1 MAGKVISI
9 EIGYSLTRVCEVD
22 YKSKTH
28 KVYGYFSIPTPE
40 GMINDGILNLN
51 ESYATALREALAEHK
66 MKSKQVVFTLTST
79 KIASREVTIPFVKEN
94 RIMDVVNANASD
106 YFPVDLSQYQ
116 LAYSMLGVLG
126 DPKSGQQYKLLVL
139 AAPQALL
146 DGYHALAKALKLE
159 LAALDYAGNSIYQ
172 VVKDD
177 CAEKA
182 RMIVKIEE
190 GATMVLVVNQSA
202 ISFIRSVSYGVQE
215 ALELTCNFPLKDR
228 IETPEQALELLS
240 GKSFVALNDG
250 AGETEGSEEVNAQEQ
265 QFCESMTDVLAPLV
279 GAVSRVVDYYVSH
292 NANTPIEKILLTGL
306 GSNVK
311 GIHKLLA
318 RQVDYPIEIL
328 RQAEGWNLEKSFE
341 SQFFGQYVA
350 CAGAAA
356 APLGFKA
363 DNEKGK
369 GGTSGTAKSKGKV
382 NGILIAVGVFAIG
395 VLAAVI
401 LSVVSAVSYMAAKAE
416 NRSKQEQLAQL
427 QEIKPIYD
435 DYVSTKAA
443 YDRLTAMYDAT
454 RNRNDDLYE
463 FMEELERKMPSNGVI
478 TSFTSDAETV
488 TINMSVSSKTEAA
501 AMIEQFRTFDSLLP
515 DTVAV
520 SSITAEVDGED
531 TVLSYNFT
539 IVASY
544 RGLDEVPEDEMTDEE
559 AMQQNLEDTEN
570 HEVAKAE

>member
-22 YKSKTH
+22 YKTKTH
-28 KVYGYFSIPTPE
+28 KVYGHFTLPTPE

-51 ESYATALREALAEHK
+51 EAFVADLKETLAEYK

-116 LAYSMLGVLG
+116 LAYSMLGVIG
-126 DPKSGQQYKLLVL
+126 NPKTGQQYKLLVL

-146 DGYHALAKALKLE
+146 DGYQQLAKALKLE

-172 VVKDD
+172 VVKDE
-177 CAEKA
+177 CTEKA
-182 RMIVKIEE
+182 QMIVKIEE

-215 ALELTCNFPLKDR
+215 ALELTYNLPLKNR

-240 GKSFVALNDG
+240 KKSFVVLNDG
-250 AGETEGSEEVNAQEQ
+250 SQEAEGSEEEKSKEQE
-265 QFCESMTDVLAPLV
+265 FCESMTDVLVPLV

-292 NANTPIEKILLTGL
+292 NANTPIDKILLTGL
-306 GSNVK
+306 GANMK

-318 RQVDYPIEIL
+318 QQLDYPIEIL

-341 SQFFGQYVA
+341 GKFFGEYVA
-350 CAGAAA
+350 CVGAAA

-369 GGTSGTAKSKGKV
+369 GSTAGTAKSKGKV
-382 NGILIAVGVFAIG
+382 NGILVAVGVFAVG
-395 VLAAVI
+395 VVAAII
-401 LSVVSAVSYMAAKAE
+401 LSAVSAITYVAAKAE
-416 NRSKQEQLAQL
+416 NRALQEQMAQL

-435 DYVSTKAA
+435 DYVSTKTA

-501 AMIEQFRTFDSLLP
+501 SMIEQFRTFDSLLP
-515 DTVAV
+515 DTVSV
-520 SSITAEVDGED
+520 SSITADVDGED

-544 RGLDEVPEDEMTDEE
+544 RALDEAPEDELTDEE

>member
-22 YKSKTH
+22 YKSKNH
-28 KVYGYFSIPTPE
+28 KVYGYFSLPTPE

-51 ESYATALREALAEHK
+51 ESFVTALREALAEHS

-116 LAYSMLGVLG
+116 LAYSMLGVVG
-126 DPKSGQQYKLLVL
+126 EPKSGQQYKLLVL

-146 DGYHALAKALKLE
+146 DGYYALAKALKLE
-159 LAALDYAGNSIYQ
+159 LTALDYAGNSIYQ
-172 VVKDD
+172 VVKEE
-177 CAEKA
+177 CAQKA
-182 RMIVKIEE
+182 QMIVKIEE

-215 ALELTCNFPLKDR
+215 ALELTYDLPLKNR
-228 IETPEQALELLS
+228 IETPEQAMELLS
-240 GKSFVALNDG
+240 KKSFVVLNDG
-250 AGETEGSEEVNAQEQ
+250 FEVPEGSEEERSREQE
-265 QFCESMTDVLAPLV
+265 FCESMTDVLAPLI

-306 GSNVK
+306 GANMK

-318 RQVDYPIEIL
+318 QQLDYPIEIL
-328 RQAEGWNLEKSFE
+328 RQAEGWNLDKSFE
-341 SQFFGQYVA
+341 GKFFGEYVA
-350 CAGAAA
+350 CVGAAA
-356 APLGFKA
+356 EPLGFKA
-363 DNEKGK
+363 DNEKSK
-369 GGTSGTAKSKGKV
+369 GGTAGTAKSKGKV
-382 NGILIAVGVFAIG
+382 NGILIAVGVFAVG

-401 LSVVSAVSYMAAKAE
+401 LSVVSVVSYVAAKAE
-416 NRSKQEQLAQL
+416 NRTKQEQLAGL

-435 DYVSTKAA
+435 NYVSTKAA

-463 FMEELERKMPSNGVI
+463 FMEELERKMPSNAVI

-501 AMIEQFRTFDSLLP
+501 LMIEQFRTFDSLLP
-515 DTVAV
+515 DTVSV

-539 IVASY
+539 IVGSY
-544 RGLDEVPEDEMTDEE
+544 RALDEVPEDGMTDEE
-559 AMQQNLEDTEN
+559 AMQQNPEDTEN

>member
-22 YKSKTH
+22 YKSKNH
-28 KVYGYFSIPTPE
+28 KVYGYFSLPTPE

-51 ESYATALREALAEHK
+51 ESFVTALREALAEHS

-116 LAYSMLGVLG
+116 LAYSMLGVVG
-126 DPKSGQQYKLLVL
+126 EPKSGQQYKLLVL

-146 DGYHALAKALKLE
+146 DGYYALAKALKLE

-172 VVKDD
+172 VVKEE
-177 CAEKA
+177 CAQKA
-182 RMIVKIEE
+182 QMIVKIEE

-215 ALELTCNFPLKDR
+215 ALELTYDLPLKNR
-228 IETPEQALELLS
+228 IETPEQAMELLS
-240 GKSFVALNDG
+240 KKSFVVLNDG
-250 AGETEGSEEVNAQEQ
+250 FEAPEGSEEERPREQE
-265 QFCESMTDVLAPLV
+265 FCESMTDVLAPLI

-306 GSNVK
+306 GANMK

-318 RQVDYPIEIL
+318 QQLDYPIEIL
-328 RQAEGWNLEKSFE
+328 RQAEGWNLDKSFE
-341 SQFFGQYVA
+341 GKFFGEYVA
-350 CAGAAA
+350 CVGAAA

-363 DNEKGK
+363 DNEKSK
-369 GGTSGTAKSKGKV
+369 GGTAGTAKSKGKV
-382 NGILIAVGVFAIG
+382 NGILIAVGVFAVG

-401 LSVVSAVSYMAAKAE
+401 LSVVSVVSYVTAKAE
-416 NRSKQEQLAQL
+416 NRTKQEQLAQL

-435 DYVSTKAA
+435 NYVSTKAA

-463 FMEELERKMPSNGVI
+463 FMEELERKMPSNAVI

-501 AMIEQFRTFDSLLP
+501 LMIEQFRTFDSLLP
-515 DTVAV
+515 DTVSV

-539 IVASY
+539 IVGSY
-544 RGLDEVPEDEMTDEE
+544 RALDEVPEDGMTDEE
-559 AMQQNLEDTEN
+559 AMQQNPEDTEN

>member
-22 YKSKTH
+22 YKSKNH
-28 KVYGYFSIPTPE
+28 KVYGYFSLPTPE

-51 ESYATALREALAEHK
+51 ESFVTALREALAEHS

-116 LAYSMLGVLG
+116 LAYSMLGVVG
-126 DPKSGQQYKLLVL
+126 ESKSGQQYKLLVL

-146 DGYHALAKALKLE
+146 DGYYALAKALKLE

-172 VVKDD
+172 VVKEE
-177 CAEKA
+177 CAQKA
-182 RMIVKIEE
+182 QMIVKIEE

-215 ALELTCNFPLKDR
+215 ALELTYDLPLKNR
-228 IETPEQALELLS
+228 IETPEQAMELLS
-240 GKSFVALNDG
+240 KKSFVVLNDG
-250 AGETEGSEEVNAQEQ
+250 FEVPEGSEEEGSREQE
-265 QFCESMTDVLAPLV
+265 FCESMTDVLAPLI

-306 GSNVK
+306 GANMK

-318 RQVDYPIEIL
+318 QQLDYPIEIL
-328 RQAEGWNLEKSFE
+328 RQAEGWNLDKSFE
-341 SQFFGQYVA
+341 GKFFGEYVA
-350 CAGAAA
+350 CVGAAA

-363 DNEKGK
+363 DNEKSK
-369 GGTSGTAKSKGKV
+369 GGTAGTAKSKGKV
-382 NGILIAVGVFAIG
+382 NGILIAVGVFAVG

-401 LSVVSAVSYMAAKAE
+401 LSVVSVVSYVAAKAE
-416 NRSKQEQLAQL
+416 NRTKQEQLAQL

-435 DYVSTKAA
+435 NYVSAKAA

-463 FMEELERKMPSNGVI
+463 FMEELERKMPSNAVI

-501 AMIEQFRTFDSLLP
+501 LMIEQFRTFDSLLP
-515 DTVAV
+515 DTVSV

-539 IVASY
+539 IVGSY
-544 RGLDEVPEDEMTDEE
+544 RALDEVPEDGMADEE

>member
-22 YKSKTH
+22 YKSKNH
-28 KVYGYFSIPTPE
+28 KVYGYFSLPTPE

-51 ESYATALREALAEHK
+51 ESFVTALREALAEHS

-116 LAYSMLGVLG
+116 LAYSMLGVVG
-126 DPKSGQQYKLLVL
+126 EPKSGQQYKLLVL

-146 DGYHALAKALKLE
+146 DGYYALAKALKLE

-172 VVKDD
+172 VVKEE
-177 CAEKA
+177 CAQKA
-182 RMIVKIEE
+182 QMIVKIEE

-215 ALELTCNFPLKDR
+215 ALELTYDLPLKNR
-228 IETPEQALELLS
+228 IETPEQAMELLS
-240 GKSFVALNDG
+240 KKSFVVLNDG
-250 AGETEGSEEVNAQEQ
+250 FEAPEGSEEERPREQE
-265 QFCESMTDVLAPLV
+265 FCESMTDVLAPLI

-306 GSNVK
+306 GANMK

-318 RQVDYPIEIL
+318 QQLDYPIEIL
-328 RQAEGWNLEKSFE
+328 RQAEGWNLDKSFE
-341 SQFFGQYVA
+341 GKFFGEYVA
-350 CAGAAA
+350 CVGAAA

-363 DNEKGK
+363 DNEKSK
-369 GGTSGTAKSKGKV
+369 GGTAGTAKSKGKV
-382 NGILIAVGVFAIG
+382 NGILIAVGVFAVG

-401 LSVVSAVSYMAAKAE
+401 LSVVSVVSYVAAKAE
-416 NRSKQEQLAQL
+416 NRTKQEQLAQL

-435 DYVSTKAA
+435 NYVSTKAA

-454 RNRNDDLYE
+454 RNRNDNLYE
-463 FMEELERKMPSNGVI
+463 FMEELERKMPSNAVI

-501 AMIEQFRTFDSLLP
+501 LMIEQFRTFDSLLP
-515 DTVAV
+515 DTVSV

-539 IVASY
+539 IVGSY
-544 RGLDEVPEDEMTDEE
+544 RALDEVPEDGMTDEE
-559 AMQQNLEDTEN
+559 AMQQNPEDTEN

>member
-22 YKSKTH
+22 YKSKNH
-28 KVYGYFSIPTPE
+28 KVYGYFSLPTPE

-51 ESYATALREALAEHK
+51 ESFVTALREALAEHS

-79 KIASREVTIPFVKEN
+79 KLASREVTIPFVKEN

-116 LAYSMLGVLG
+116 LAYSMLGVVG
-126 DPKSGQQYKLLVL
+126 EPKSGQQYKLLVL

-172 VVKDD
+172 VVKEE
-177 CAEKA
+177 CAQKA
-182 RMIVKIEE
+182 QMIVKIEE

-215 ALELTCNFPLKDR
+215 ALELTYDLPLKNR
-228 IETPEQALELLS
+228 IETPEQAMELLS
-240 GKSFVALNDG
+240 KKSFVVLNDG
-250 AGETEGSEEVNAQEQ
+250 FEAPEGSEEERPREQE
-265 QFCESMTDVLAPLV
+265 FCESMTDVLAPLI

-306 GSNVK
+306 GANMK

-318 RQVDYPIEIL
+318 QQLDYPIEIL
-328 RQAEGWNLEKSFE
+328 RQAEGWNLDKSFE
-341 SQFFGQYVA
+341 GKFFGEYVA
-350 CAGAAA
+350 CVGAAA

-363 DNEKGK
+363 DNEKSK
-369 GGTSGTAKSKGKV
+369 GGTAGTAKSKGKV
-382 NGILIAVGVFAIG
+382 NGILIAVGVFAVG

-401 LSVVSAVSYMAAKAE
+401 LSVVSVVSYVAAKAE
-416 NRSKQEQLAQL
+416 NRTKQEQLAQL

-435 DYVSTKAA
+435 NYVSTKAA

-463 FMEELERKMPSNGVI
+463 FMEELERKMPSNAVI

-501 AMIEQFRTFDSLLP
+501 LMIEQFRTFDSLLP
-515 DTVAV
+515 DTVSV

-539 IVASY
+539 IVGSY
-544 RGLDEVPEDEMTDEE
+544 RALDEVPEDGMTDEE
-559 AMQQNLEDTEN
+559 AMQQNPEDTEN

>member
-22 YKSKTH
+22 YKSKNH
-28 KVYGYFSIPTPE
+28 KVYGYFSLPTPE

-51 ESYATALREALAEHK
+51 ESFVTALREALAEHS

-116 LAYSMLGVLG
+116 LAYSMLGVVG
-126 DPKSGQQYKLLVL
+126 EPKSGQQYKLLVL

-146 DGYHALAKALKLE
+146 DGYYALAKALKLE

-172 VVKDD
+172 VVKEE
-177 CAEKA
+177 CAQKA
-182 RMIVKIEE
+182 QMIVKIEE

-215 ALELTCNFPLKDR
+215 ALELTYDLPLKNR
-228 IETPEQALELLS
+228 IETPEQAMELLS
-240 GKSFVALNDG
+240 KKSFVVLNDG
-250 AGETEGSEEVNAQEQ
+250 FEAPEGSEEERPREQE
-265 QFCESMTDVLAPLV
+265 FCESMTDVLAPLI

-306 GSNVK
+306 GANMK

-318 RQVDYPIEIL
+318 QQLDYPIEIL
-328 RQAEGWNLEKSFE
+328 RQAEGWNLDKSFE
-341 SQFFGQYVA
+341 GKFFGEYVA
-350 CAGAAA
+350 CVGAAA

-363 DNEKGK
+363 DNEKSK
-369 GGTSGTAKSKGKV
+369 GGTAGTAKSKGKV
-382 NGILIAVGVFAIG
+382 NGILIAVGVFAVG

-401 LSVVSAVSYMAAKAE
+401 LSVVSVVSYVAAKAE
-416 NRSKQEQLAQL
+416 NRTKQEQLAQL

-435 DYVSTKAA
+435 NYVSTKAA

-463 FMEELERKMPSNGVI
+463 FMEELERKMPSNAVI

-501 AMIEQFRTFDSLLP
+501 LMIEQFRTFDSLLP
-515 DTVAV
+515 DTVSV

-539 IVASY
+539 IVGSY
-544 RGLDEVPEDEMTDEE
+544 RALDEVPEDGMTDEE
-559 AMQQNLEDTEN
+559 AMQQNPEDTEN

>member
-28 KVYGYFSIPTPE
+28 KVYGYFSLPTPE

-51 ESYATALREALAEHK
+51 ESFATALREALAEHK

-126 DPKSGQQYKLLVL
+126 DPKAGQQYKLLVL

-146 DGYHALAKALKLE
+146 DGYHTLAKALKLE

-177 CAEKA
+177 CADKA

-215 ALELTCNFPLKDR
+215 ALELACKFPLKDR

-240 GKSFVALNDG
+240 GKSFVMLNDE
-250 AGETEGSEEVNAQEQ
+250 AGEMKGSGEENTQEQ
-265 QFCESMTDVLAPLV
+265 QFRESMTDVLVPLV

-306 GSNVK
+306 GANVK

-318 RQVDYPIEIL
+318 QQLDYPIEIL
-328 RQAEGWNLEKSFE
+328 RQAEGWNLEKGFE

-369 GGTSGTAKSKGKV
+369 GGVAGTAKSKGKV
-382 NGILIAVGVFAIG
+382 SGILIAVGVFAVG

-401 LSVVSAVSYMAAKAE
+401 LSVVSAVSYVAAKAE

-501 AMIEQFRTFDSLLP
+501 SMIEQFRTFDSLLP
-515 DTVAV
+515 DTVSV

-544 RGLDEVPEDEMTDEE
+544 RGLDEVPEDELTDEE

>member
-22 YKSKTH
+22 YKSKNH
-28 KVYGYFSIPTPE
+28 KVYGYFSLPTPE

-51 ESYATALREALAEHK
+51 ESFVTALREALAEHS

-116 LAYSMLGVLG
+116 LAYSMLGVVG
-126 DPKSGQQYKLLVL
+126 EPKSGQQYKLLVL

-146 DGYHALAKALKLE
+146 DGYYALAKALKLE

-172 VVKDD
+172 VVKEE
-177 CAEKA
+177 CAQKA
-182 RMIVKIEE
+182 QMIVKIEE

-215 ALELTCNFPLKDR
+215 ALELTYDLPLKNR
-228 IETPEQALELLS
+228 IETPEQAMELLS
-240 GKSFVALNDG
+240 KKSFVVLNDG
-250 AGETEGSEEVNAQEQ
+250 FEVPEGSEEERSREQE
-265 QFCESMTDVLAPLV
+265 FCESMTDVLAPLI

-306 GSNVK
+306 GANMK

-318 RQVDYPIEIL
+318 QQLDYPIEIL
-328 RQAEGWNLEKSFE
+328 RQAEGWNLDKSFE
-341 SQFFGQYVA
+341 GKFFGEYVA
-350 CAGAAA
+350 CVGAAA

-363 DNEKGK
+363 DNEKSK
-369 GGTSGTAKSKGKV
+369 GGTAGTAKSKGKV
-382 NGILIAVGVFAIG
+382 NGILIAVGVFAVGI
-395 VLAAVI
+395 LAAVI
-401 LSVVSAVSYMAAKAE
+401 LSVVSVVSYVAAKAE
-416 NRSKQEQLAQL
+416 NRTKQEQLAGL

-435 DYVSTKAA
+435 NYVSTKAA

-463 FMEELERKMPSNGVI
+463 FMEELERKMPSNAVI

-501 AMIEQFRTFDSLLP
+501 LMIEQFRTFDSLLP
-515 DTVAV
+515 DTVSV

-531 TVLSYNFT
+531 TVLSYNFM
-539 IVASY
+539 IVGSY
-544 RGLDEVPEDEMTDEE
+544 RALDEVPEDGMTDEE